1 MESHALSTGHWGLHS
16 GAQEKGTPSFESSIF
31 HLHDDKSEHEHGH
44 TSTSEDDLLKLL
56 NLPERTQTWNRFDK
70 RAKTYRT
77 TSSSGPLWENVV
89 ARITIDDETGHIM
102 SLEYTKHMTEKD
114 LHRNVPSV
122 RDIRTVLLHFSPVTP
137 NQQLKQSFQ
146 TFAALPVDETT
157 QQTSQIQTAVQHELS
172 VGSERPGVIAKDLF
186 KSLISSAVSLDDAV
200 VDPWMK
206 ATRYGRVDFA
216 DVCCTSDSL
225 LTGAVTSLGGHAV
238 QHSHCNGFDLTT
250 KAGTD
255 KLKEDLLEKKPRV
268 VWMTPPCTTQRSQQS
283 QSRSRF
289 HRVQMNILAVFL
301 WLVKQ
306 DWCEAI
312 LEQQESLGSSSCVN

>member
-1 MESHALSTGHWGLHS
+1 MASHALSTRHWGLHS

-31 HLHDDKSEHEHGH
+31 HLHDEKSEHEHGH

-56 NLPERTQTWNRFDK
+56 NLPECTQTWTRFDK

-114 LHRNVPSV
+114 LHRNLPSV

-157 QQTSQIQTAVQHELS
+157 QQTFRFKQQCSMNCRLAQNVQE
-172 VGSERPGVIAKDLF
+172 
-186 KSLISSAVSLDDAV
+186 
-200 VDPWMK
+200 
-206 ATRYGRVDFA
+206 
-216 DVCCTSDSL
+216 
-225 LTGAVTSLGGHAV
+225 
-238 QHSHCNGFDLTT
+238 
-250 KAGTD
+250 
-255 KLKEDLLEKKPRV
+255 
-268 VWMTPPCTTQRSQQS
+268 
-283 QSRSRF
+283 
-289 HRVQMNILAVFL
+289 
-301 WLVKQ
+301 
-306 DWCEAI
+306 
-312 LEQQESLGSSSCVN
+312 